1 MQQHNHTGHRQRMRE
16 RLSKNGSLD
25 GFAEHEIL
33 EILLFYVFPRG
44 NTNELAHELIKK
56 FGSLRGVLN
65 ASKEEL
71 MQVKAVGENCAFA
84 LKFFSM
90 FTAYAARQEIG
101 GVDVRD
107 YGRMLDYVS
116 TFFTDEKTEK
126 IKVFCVNSAC
136 KIQSVFDIGKG
147 TSDCV
152 GLDFKELT
160 RIVLNSGCNVIVLA
174 HNHPGGANTPSQED
188 VAVTRKIINYLKMLD
203 ISVLDH
209 YIAGTNGIVS
219 MRSCGMIYSEE

>member
-1 MQQHNHTGHRQRMRE
+1 MRE

-44 NTNELAHELIKK
+44 NTNELAHELINK
-56 FGSLRGVLN
+56 FGSLRGVLS

-71 MQVKAVGENCAFA
+71 MQVKSVGENCAFA

-90 FTAYAARQEIG
+90 LTAYAARQDIG
-101 GVDVRD
+101 SVDVRD
-107 YGRMLDYVS
+107 YGRMLGYVS

-136 KIQSVFDIGKG
+136 KIQSVSDIGKG
-147 TSDCV
+147 TADCV

-174 HNHPGGANTPSQED
+174 HNHPGGVNTPSQED

-209 YIAGTNGIVS
+209 YIVGTNGIVS

>member
-1 MQQHNHTGHRQRMRE
+1 MSQHNHTGHRQRMRE

-33 EILLFYVFPRG
+33 EMLLFYVFPRG
-44 NTNELAHELIKK
+44 NTNELAHDLINK

-71 MQVKAVGENCAFA
+71 MQIKTVGENCAFA
-84 LKFFSM
+84 LKFFNM
-90 FTAYAARQEIG
+90 LTAYAARQDIG
-101 GVDVRD
+101 SVDVRD
-107 YGRMLDYVS
+107 YRRMLDYVS

-126 IKVFCVNSAC
+126 IKVFCVNSSC
-136 KIQSVFDIGKG
+136 KIQSVSDIGKG

-152 GLDFKELT
+152 GFDFKELT

-174 HNHPGGANTPSQED
+174 HNHPGGENTPSQED

-209 YIAGTNGIVS
+209 YVVGANGIVS

>member
-1 MQQHNHTGHRQRMRE
+1 MQHNHTGHRQRMRE
-16 RLSKNGSLD
+16 RLSKSGSFD

-44 NTNELAHELIKK
+44 NTNELAHELITK
-56 FGSLRGVLN
+56 FGSLRGVFN

-71 MQVKAVGENCAFA
+71 MQVKSVGENCAFA
-84 LKFFSM
+84 LKFFNM
-90 FTAYAARQEIG
+90 LTVYAARQDIG
-101 GVDVRD
+101 TVDVRD
-107 YGRMLDYVS
+107 YGRMLDYVN
-116 TFFTDEKTEK
+116 TFFTDEKEEK

-136 KIQSVFDIGKG
+136 RIQSVSDIGSG

-152 GLDFKELT
+152 EIDFKELT

-174 HNHPGGANTPSQED
+174 HNHPGGMNTPSQED
-188 VAVTRKIINYLKMLD
+188 IAVTRKIISYLKMLD

-209 YIAGTNGIVS
+209 YVVGANGITS
-219 MRSCGMIYSEE
+219 MRSLGMIYSEE